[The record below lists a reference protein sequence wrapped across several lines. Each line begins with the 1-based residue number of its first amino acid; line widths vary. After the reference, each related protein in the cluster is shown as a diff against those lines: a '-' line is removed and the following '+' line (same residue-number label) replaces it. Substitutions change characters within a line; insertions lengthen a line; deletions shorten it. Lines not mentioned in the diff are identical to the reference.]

1 MPSLQNPV
9 TVLSE
14 PWRAKTRTG
23 GDERSAAATFAGA
36 SALVRPGSEASPGPP
51 PPLSTLL
58 ALGDRIWGMGAGL
71 GAAMAPSHRCQIPQ
85 TPGSSLP
92 RELQCRRFSRLCFM
106 IRKGSCSQTFLLRF
120 RGDVEVITPGDKAS
134 PPRENL
140 TSRCPPLAAPPGP
153 PLVGHRS
160 A

>member
-58 ALGDRIWGMGAGL
+58 ALGDRIWGTGASL
-71 GAAMAPSHRCQIPQ
+71 GAALQQQSGPELPDPADPRLIAPQ
-85 TPGSSLP
+85 GAAVLAVFSLVLHDQ
-92 RELQCRRFSRLCFM
+92 EGILQPDLPA
-106 IRKGSCSQTFLLRF
+106 
-120 RGDVEVITPGDKAS
+120 EV
-134 PPRENL
+134 
-140 TSRCPPLAAPPGP
+140 
-153 PLVGHRS
+153 
-160 A
+160 